1 MFIEHLEALV
11 LNLLPIVH
19 KLCVRRY
26 SDTKSSLK
34 IKFHVYSHSH
44 FVALP
49 IYYPSLGFKV
59 SLENFWRQ

>member
-1 MFIEHLEALV
+1 MVIEHLEALV

-34 IKFHVYSHSH
+34 IKFHVL
-44 FVALP
+44 FTFIFCCTTCLLP
-49 IYYPSLGFKV
+49 
-59 SLENFWRQ
+59 